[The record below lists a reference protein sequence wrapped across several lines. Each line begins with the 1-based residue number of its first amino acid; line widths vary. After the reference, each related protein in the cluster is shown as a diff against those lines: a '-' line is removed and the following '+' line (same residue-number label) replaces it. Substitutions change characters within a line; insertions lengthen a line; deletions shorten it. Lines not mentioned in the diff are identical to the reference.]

1 MGYLI
6 FKSVLIPSHLLK
18 KLMIVS
24 FIISF
29 SWYCSVQDQ
38 VHQRV
43 KIKFIK
49 ECRTKKCRIHS
60 FSFVWKQWGGHGKQ
74 WWLWVYMS
82 KVRNLVAVTSNYPI
96 ARTTLLKKCYHWKVY
111 LSFYYKFVITDILSK
126 SAIILMFLFSAS
138 LQKT

>member
-18 KLMIVS
+18 KMMIVS

-60 FSFVWKQWGGHGKQ
+60 FSFTWKQRGGHGKQ
-74 WWLWVYMS
+74 WWLRVCMS
-82 KVRNLVAVTSNYPI
+82 KVRNPVAVTLNYPI
-96 ARTTLLKKCYHWKVY
+96 ERKVY
-111 LSFYYKFVITDILSK
+111 LFFYYQFVITDILSK
-126 SAIILMFLFSAS
+126 SSIILMVLSTAT